1 MFLVFTVILVALIFT
16 YTNGFHDTANAIA
29 TVVGTKVLTP
39 RQAIILAT
47 ITNLLGAMVGA
58 AVAKTIASGLVDSNL
73 IPAGF
78 ASQMLICALIAAIFW
93 NLITWYFG
101 LPSSSSHALIG
112 GLCGAAFAAANGNWH
127 AVIWSKAPEL
137 GKHWWTGSGVLY
149 KVVIPMVISPLLGFA
164 IAFVIMAGLYLS
176 LQKVRPRT
184 VSRTFGRLQLFS
196 SAYMGFAHGTND
208 AQKTMGIIALALV
221 AATKAGTFDTLP
233 GWLGWL
239 KTAEPLPG
247 KSLDIALWI
256 KVLCALTM
264 AAGTAIGGWRIIRTL
279 GNRLVKLQ
287 PVHGFAAE
295 TAGATVLFGTA
306 LMGMPVST
314 THVITSAI
322 MGVGAAKRWSALKWP
337 VVESILWAWVFT
349 LPVSAAIAYGLV
361 RLVQLF

>member
-73 IPAGF
+73 VPAGF
-78 ASQMLICALIAAIFW
+78 ASQMLICALIAAISW
-93 NLITWYFG
+93 NLLTWFFG

-112 GLCGAAFAAANGNWH
+112 GLIGAAIAAAHGNWH
-127 AVIWSKAPEL
+127 AVIWSHAPEL

-164 IAFVIMAGLYLS
+164 IAFVIMVVLYLS
-176 LQKVRPRT
+176 LQKVRPLT
-184 VSRTFGRLQLFS
+184 VSRTFGRLQLCS

-233 GWLGWL
+233 GWLCWL

-279 GNRLVKLQ
+279 GNKLVKLQ

-295 TAGATVLFGTA
+295 TAGASVLFGTA

-322 MGVGAAKRWSALKWP
+322 MGVGAAKRFSALKWP
-337 VVESILWAWVFT
+337 VVEQLVWAWIFT
-349 LPVSAAIAYGLV
+349 LPVTAAIAYGLV
-361 RLVQLF
+361 KLVQMF